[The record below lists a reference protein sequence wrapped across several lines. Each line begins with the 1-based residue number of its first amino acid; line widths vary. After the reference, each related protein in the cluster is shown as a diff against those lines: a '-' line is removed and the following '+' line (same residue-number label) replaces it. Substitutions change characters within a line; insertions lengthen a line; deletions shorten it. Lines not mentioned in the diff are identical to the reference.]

1 VPVVVKSAA
10 AAPATAVTIEI
21 ALPGGI
27 ALRAP
32 ATVEA
37 RWLAALVHEIGRC

>member
-1 VPVVVKSAA
+1 VKSESI
-10 AAPATAVTIEI
+10 PTGSTATIEI
-21 ALPGGI
+21 ALPRGI

-37 RWLAALVHEIGRC
+37 RWLGALVREIEAC